1 MPVVQAASPNPG
13 IPGTVSNA
21 PRLGGDRAPRRDR
34 KPAPA
39 PTKTTIDRRCQ
50 PPV

>member
-1 MPVVQAASPNPG
+1 MPVVHAASPNPG

-21 PRLGGDRAPRRDR
+21 PRLGGDRAPRRGR

-39 PTKTTIDRRCQ
+39 PPRRQ
-50 PPV
+50 STVAANLP